1 MAKKS
6 GKSSIMKKFVISL
19 TTASDRREHIKA
31 EFGKQSIHFEFFDAI
46 TPAHIYEL
54 SEKFSIDFSKNQRL
68 SDGEK
73 ACLMSHIC
81 VWQKCL
87 DEDLDYIAVFEDD
100 ICLGKNADLFLNTD
114 WLKDINF
121 DIIKLE
127 TFFEKVHI
135 KHEFNH
141 YDRKLERLCS
151 PHMGAGAYVITQSA
165 IKKVINQ
172 IQKTPM
178 HNLMAIDHIL
188 FEIGIHHL
196 SIYQLN
202 PAVCLQQMFTNH
214 NFLPSQLEQSRQDNT
229 INSHFDDNITH
240 KLSRLKW
247 RLKRSIGKRTF
258 YKIVEFV

>member
-1 MAKKS
+1 
-6 GKSSIMKKFVISL
+6 MKNFVISL
-19 TTASDRREHIKA
+19 KSADARRAHITQ
-31 EFGKQSIHFEFFDAI
+31 EFGKQGIAFEFFDAV

-54 SEKFSIDFSKNQRL
+54 SEKFSIDLSKNQRL

-73 ACLMSHIC
+73 ACFMSHLYI
-81 VWQKCL
+81 WQKCL

-100 ICLGKNADLFLNTD
+100 ICLGKNADLFLNTN
-114 WLKDINF
+114 WLKAINF

-135 KHEFNH
+135 KHKSSH

-151 PHMGAGAYVITQSA
+151 PHMGAGAYIITQSA

-172 IQKTPM
+172 IQKTPI

-188 FEIGIHHL
+188 FEIGINHL

-202 PAVCLQQMFTNH
+202 PAICLQQMFTNH
-214 NFLPSQLEQSRQDNT
+214 NLLPSQLEQSRQNN
-229 INSHFDDNITH
+229 IKNSRFDDNITH

-258 YKIVEFV
+258 YKIVEFI

>member
-1 MAKKS
+1 
-6 GKSSIMKKFVISL
+6 MKNFVISL
-19 TTASDRREHIKA
+19 KSADARRAHIA
-31 EFGKQSIHFEFFDAI
+31 QEFGKQGIVFEFFDAV

-54 SEKFSIDFSKNQRL
+54 SEKFSIDLSKNQRL

-73 ACLMSHIC
+73 ACFMSHLY

-100 ICLGKNADLFLNTD
+100 IRLGKNADLFLCNN
-114 WLKDINF
+114 WLKAINFF

-135 KHEFNH
+135 KYNSTH
-141 YDRKLERLCS
+141 YNRKLEHLYS
-151 PHMGAGAYVITQSA
+151 PHMGAGAYIITRSA

-172 IQKTPM
+172 IQKTPA

-188 FEIGIHHL
+188 FEIGINHL
-196 SIYQLN
+196 IIYQLN
-202 PAVCLQQMFTNH
+202 PAICQQQMLINH
-214 NFLPSQLEQSRQDNT
+214 NLLPSQLEQFRQNN
-229 INSHFDDNITH
+229 IKNSHFDDNIAH

-258 YKIVEFV
+258 YKIVEFN

>member
-1 MAKKS
+1 
-6 GKSSIMKKFVISL
+6 MKNYVISL
-19 TTASDRREHIKA
+19 TTANERRAHISQ
-31 EFGKQSIHFEFFDAI
+31 EFGKQGIDFEFFDAI
-46 TPAHIYEL
+46 TPTYINKL
-54 SEKFSIDFSKNQRL
+54 SEKFGIHLSQNWRL

-73 ACLMSHIC
+73 ACFMSHLC

-100 ICLGKNADLFLNTD
+100 ICLGKNADLFLSNN

-127 TFFEKVHI
+127 TFFEKIHI
-135 KHEFNH
+135 KYESSH
-141 YDRKLERLCS
+141 YNRKLECLYS
-151 PHMGAGAYVITQSA
+151 PHMGAGAYIITKSA
-165 IKKVINQ
+165 IKKIINQ
-172 IQKTPM
+172 MQKTSIP
-178 HNLMAIDHIL
+178 NLMAIDHIL
-188 FEIGIHHL
+188 FEIGINYL

-202 PAVCLQQMFTNH
+202 PAICLQKMFIDCKS
-214 NFLPSQLEQSRQDNT
+214 LPSQLEQCRQDNI

-258 YKIVEFV
+258 YKTVEFE